1 MARLN
6 FPTITLNRLHR
17 WSGLA
22 AAVWLSV
29 LGLTGL
35 LQANRQWAWQWSSG
49 LPSADLA
56 AKLGAGDDKYLWR
69 HFQVDPKAPAW
80 RVVSGAAG
88 AFATSD
94 AGRSWRRLP
103 FGTQPIRDI
112 QALEVLKGGGFTVL
126 AGTNDGVWRLDSQRR
141 AFKPAGLE
149 GARVTALGASNS
161 QIVAVVGRSRVFRA
175 PIGADG
181 RLGEW
186 RPVELGAPPP
196 GAVARNLDA
205 GRLLQ
210 DIHLG
215 RGLFGGPVDRVLLNI
230 TGLGLLFLGLSGP
243 LYWLLMKRQLAG
255 RKRPPEA
262 RPTKLQIVQMQKAI
276 RWTFRSHASI
286 VGFVLAL
293 PLLLS
298 FLTGLYQDHRKD
310 VQMIARRVVVPAVL
324 TPPAYRLQGWRGRID
339 SIGLASG
346 RQGDVLLMGTRMGVF
361 ASVDGG
367 ATFTADRG
375 FLGPA
380 MRMRRIGDQVIVPG
394 RMMRRIQVRTAEGW
408 SLLKTPPP
416 VVMANEMTLGADG
429 RVLWQRG
436 DKVFATSAEGRARG
450 VETHIPP
457 QLDYTPWA
465 VLASKVHDGA
475 IISQQWKWVNDVAAL
490 LGIMLIITGFLRWRK
505 RIW

>member
-1 MARLN
+1 
-6 FPTITLNRLHR
+6 
-17 WSGLA
+17 
-22 AAVWLSV
+22 
-29 LGLTGL
+29 
-35 LQANRQWAWQWSSG
+35 
-49 LPSADLA
+49 
-56 AKLGAGDDKYLWR
+56 
-69 HFQVDPKAPAW
+69 
-80 RVVSGAAG
+80 
-88 AFATSD
+88 
-94 AGRSWRRLP
+94 
-103 FGTQPIRDI
+103 
-112 QALEVLKGGGFTVL
+112 
-126 AGTNDGVWRLDSQRR
+126 
-141 AFKPAGLE
+141 
-149 GARVTALGASNS
+149 
-161 QIVAVVGRSRVFRA
+161 
-175 PIGADG
+175 
-181 RLGEW
+181 
-186 RPVELGAPPP
+186 
-196 GAVARNLDA
+196 
-205 GRLLQ
+205 
-210 DIHLG
+210 
-215 RGLFGGPVDRVLLNI
+215 
-230 TGLGLLFLGLSGP
+230 
-243 LYWLLMKRQLAG
+243 
-255 RKRPPEA
+255 
-262 RPTKLQIVQMQKAI
+262 
-276 RWTFRSHASI
+276 
-286 VGFVLAL
+286 
-293 PLLLS
+293 
-298 FLTGLYQDHRKD
+298 
-310 VQMIARRVVVPAVL
+310 MIARRVVVPAVL

-490 LGIMLIITGFLRWRK
+490 LGILLIITGFLRWRK